1 MIMILISFSFFCI
14 ISRFI
19 FQGVYL
25 TRNILLFL
33 LLTLQVFALSPE
45 QLKVLQTVR
54 DVARTI
60 PDHKGETYENT
71 LAAICL
77 TESSAGKNI
86 IGDFKKGI
94 VITKASLGAMQV
106 QVATARYIAK
116 RIKDLAWINK
126 LSDADIANKLLTD
139 VKTSAQVSAYYLTI
153 LRKSRTHYFNMVSGY
168 NGGMSNN
175 PYYQRVIKNMKI
187 LDKYVKNGQL
197 I

>member
-1 MIMILISFSFFCI
+1 MDKFYFFYYN
-14 ISRFI
+14 STFY

-25 TRNILLFL
+25 IRLFL
-33 LLTLQVFALSPE
+33 LISLVSFQLFALSSE
-45 QLKVLQTVR
+45 QLKVLQTIR

-60 PDHKGETYENT
+60 PDYTGETYENT

-94 VITKASLGAMQV
+94 VITKASLGSMQI

-116 RIKDLAWINK
+116 RVKDLAWINK
-126 LSDADIANKLLTD
+126 LSDAQIANKLLTD
-139 VKTSAQVSAYYLTI
+139 IKISAQISAYYLTI
-153 LRKSRTHYFNMVSGY
+153 LKKSRKHYFNVISGY

-175 PYYQRVIKNMKI
+175 PYYNRVMKNMTLLKE
-187 LDKYVKNGQL
+187 YVKDGKL

>member
-1 MIMILISFSFFCI
+1 MIKFFILYS
-14 ISRFI
+14 
-19 FQGVYL
+19 
-25 TRNILLFL
+25 LLIV
-33 LLTLQVFALSPE
+33 QIFALTPE

-60 PDHKGETYENT
+60 PDYKGETYENT

-94 VITKASLGAMQV
+94 IITKASLGTMQI

-116 RIKDLAWINK
+116 RIKTLQWIDT
-126 LSDADIANKLLTD
+126 LSDAQIANKLLTD
-139 VKTSAQVSAYYLTI
+139 VKTSAQISAYYLTI
-153 LRKSRTHYFNMVSGY
+153 LKKSRRHYFNMISGY
-168 NGGMSNN
+168 NGGMSNS
-175 PYYQRVIKNMKI
+175 PYYKRVMKNMQ
-187 LDKYVKNGQL
+187 LLNKYVKNGQL

>member
-1 MIMILISFSFFCI
+1 MIPYFSLFF
-14 ISRFI
+14 
-19 FQGVYL
+19 
-25 TRNILLFL
+25 
-33 LLTLQVFALSPE
+33 LLTLQVFALTPE

-60 PDHKGETYENT
+60 PDYKGETYENT

-94 VITKASLGAMQV
+94 IITKASLGTMQI
-106 QVATARYIAK
+106 QVATARYVAK
-116 RIKDLAWINK
+116 RVETLAWIKK
-126 LSDADIANKLLTD
+126 LSDAQIANKLLTD

-153 LRKSRTHYFNMVSGY
+153 LKKSRKHYFNMVSGY

-175 PYYQRVIKNMKI
+175 PYFKRVMKNMK
-187 LDKYVKNGQL
+187 LLNKYVKNGQL

>member
-1 MIMILISFSFFCI
+1 MIRLFLLI
-14 ISRFI
+14 
-19 FQGVYL
+19 
-25 TRNILLFL
+25 L
-33 LLTLQVFALSPE
+33 LLTLQLFALSPE

-60 PDHKGETYENT
+60 PDYRGETYENT

-94 VITKASLGAMQV
+94 IITKASLGSMQI

-116 RIKDLAWINK
+116 RIKALTWINT
-126 LSDADIANKLLTD
+126 LSDAEIANKLLTD
-139 VKTSAQVSAYYLTI
+139 VKTSAQISAYYLTI
-153 LRKSRTHYFNMVSGY
+153 LKKSRKHYFNMISGY

-175 PYYQRVIKNMKI
+175 PYYQRVMKNMKF
-187 LDKYVKNGQL
+187 LNKYVKNGKL

>member
-1 MIMILISFSFFCI
+1 MYNFTFIS
-14 ISRFI
+14 
-19 FQGVYL
+19 QGVYL
-25 TRNILLFL
+25 IKLFITFS
-33 LLTLQVFALSPE
+33 LLTLQVFALTSE

-60 PDHKGETYENT
+60 PDYKGETYENT

-94 VITKASLGAMQV
+94 IITKASLGTMQI

-116 RIKDLAWINK
+116 RIKTLKWINT
-126 LSDADIANKLLTD
+126 LSDAQIANKLLTD
-139 VKTSAQVSAYYLTI
+139 VKTSAQISAYYLTI
-153 LRKSRTHYFNMVSGY
+153 LKKSRHHYFNMISGY
-168 NGGMSNN
+168 NGGMSNS
-175 PYYQRVIKNMKI
+175 PYYKRVMKNMQ
-187 LDKYVKNGQL
+187 LLNKYVKNGQL

>member
-1 MIMILISFSFFCI
+1 LIPYFSLFF
-14 ISRFI
+14 
-19 FQGVYL
+19 
-25 TRNILLFL
+25 
-33 LLTLQVFALSPE
+33 LLTLQVFALTPE

-60 PDHKGETYENT
+60 PDYKGETYENT

-94 VITKASLGAMQV
+94 IITKASLGTMQI
-106 QVATARYIAK
+106 QVATARYVAK
-116 RIKDLAWINK
+116 RVETLAWIKK
-126 LSDADIANKLLTD
+126 LSDAQIANKLLTD

-153 LRKSRTHYFNMVSGY
+153 LKKSRKHYFNMVSGY

-175 PYYQRVIKNMKI
+175 PYFKRVMKNMK
-187 LDKYVKNGQL
+187 LLNKYVKNGQL

>member
-1 MIMILISFSFFCI
+1 MDKFFFSLYNSTFN
-14 ISRFI
+14 

-25 TRNILLFL
+25 IRNFSLFL
-33 LLTLQVFALSPE
+33 LITLQAFALSPE

-60 PDHKGETYENT
+60 PDYKGETYEST

-94 VITKASLGAMQV
+94 IITKASLGTMQI
-106 QVATARYIAK
+106 QVATARHIAK
-116 RIKDLAWINK
+116 SIESLSWINR
-126 LSDADIANKLLTD
+126 LSDAQIANKLLTD
-139 VKTSAQVSAYYLTI
+139 VKTSAQISAYYLT
-153 LRKSRTHYFNMVSGY
+153 LLKKSRKHYFNMVSGY
-168 NGGMSNN
+168 NGGMSNT
-175 PYYQRVIKNMKI
+175 PYYKRVMKNMELI
-187 LDKYVKNGQL
+187 NDYVKSGKL

>member
-1 MIMILISFSFFCI
+1 MIRKLALFFYVTI
-14 ISRFI
+14 
-19 FQGVYL
+19 
-25 TRNILLFL
+25 
-33 LLTLQVFALSPE
+33 QVFALSPE

-60 PDHKGETYENT
+60 PDHRGETYENT

-94 VITKASLGAMQV
+94 IITKASLGTMQI

-116 RIKDLAWINK
+116 RVDSLKWIAG
-126 LSDADIANKLLTD
+126 LSDAQIANKLLTD
-139 VKTSAQVSAYYLTI
+139 VKTSAQISAYYLT
-153 LRKSRTHYFNMVSGY
+153 LLKKSRKHYFNMVSGY
-168 NGGMSNN
+168 NGGMSNS
-175 PYYQRVIKNMKI
+175 PYYNRVMHNMKI
-187 LDKYVKNGQL
+187 LQEYVKRGEL

>member
-1 MIMILISFSFFCI
+1 VIRLVPLFF
-14 ISRFI
+14 
-19 FQGVYL
+19 
-25 TRNILLFL
+25 LF
-33 LLTLQVFALSPE
+33 TLQLFALSQE

-60 PDHKGETYENT
+60 PDYSGETYENT

-94 VITKASLGAMQV
+94 IITKASLGTMQI
-106 QVATARYIAK
+106 QVATARYVAK
-116 RIKDLAWINK
+116 HVNALEWLNK
-126 LSDADIANKLLTD
+126 LSDAQIANKLLTD
-139 VKTSAQVSAYYLTI
+139 VKTSAQISAYYLTI
-153 LRKSRTHYFNMVSGY
+153 LKKNRKDYLRMISGY
-168 NGGMSNN
+168 NGGMVNT
-175 PYYQRVIKNMKI
+175 PYYNRVMKNMLF

>member
-1 MIMILISFSFFCI
+1 MDKFYFFYYN
-14 ISRFI
+14 STFY

-25 TRNILLFL
+25 IRLFL
-33 LLTLQVFALSPE
+33 LISLVSFQLFALSSE
-45 QLKVLQTVR
+45 QLKVLQTIR

-60 PDHKGETYENT
+60 PDYTGETYENT

-94 VITKASLGAMQV
+94 VITKASLGSMQI

-116 RIKDLAWINK
+116 RVKDLAWINK
-126 LSDADIANKLLTD
+126 LSDAQIANKLLTD
-139 VKTSAQVSAYYLTI
+139 IKISAQISAYYLTI
-153 LRKSRTHYFNMVSGY
+153 LKKSRKHYFNVISGY
-168 NGGMSNN
+168 NGGMSNS
-175 PYYQRVIKNMKI
+175 PYYKRVMKNMTLLKE
-187 LDKYVKNGQL
+187 YVKDGKL

>member
-1 MIMILISFSFFCI
+1 MDKFFFSLYNSTFY
-14 ISRFI
+14 
-19 FQGVYL
+19 FQGDYL
-25 TRNILLFL
+25 TKFFSL
-33 LLTLQVFALSPE
+33 LLLITLQVFALTPE

-94 VITKASLGAMQV
+94 IITKASLGTMQI

-116 RIKDLAWINK
+116 RVETLKWINT
-126 LSDADIANKLLTD
+126 LTDAQIANKLLTD
-139 VKTSAQVSAYYLTI
+139 VKTSAQISAYYLTI
-153 LRKSRTHYFNMVSGY
+153 LKKHRKHYFNMVSGY

-175 PYYQRVIKNMKI
+175 PYYKRVMKNME
-187 LDKYVKNGQL
+187 LLSTYVKNGQL

>member
-1 MIMILISFSFFCI
+1 LYNSTFN
-14 ISRFI
+14 
-19 FQGVYL
+19 FQGVFL
-25 TRNILLFL
+25 IRFFSLFL
-33 LLTLQVFALSPE
+33 LLTLHAFALSPE

-60 PDHKGETYENT
+60 PDYKGETYENT

-94 VITKASLGAMQV
+94 IITKASLGTMQI

-116 RIKDLAWINK
+116 RIETLTWINT
-126 LSDADIANKLLTD
+126 LSDAQIANKLLTD
-139 VKTSAQVSAYYLTI
+139 VKTSAQISAYYLTI
-153 LRKSRTHYFNMVSGY
+153 LKKKRKHYFNMVSGY
-168 NGGMSNN
+168 NGGMSNS
-175 PYYQRVIKNMKI
+175 PYYKRVMKNMT
-187 LDKYVKNGQL
+187 LLNKYVKNGQL